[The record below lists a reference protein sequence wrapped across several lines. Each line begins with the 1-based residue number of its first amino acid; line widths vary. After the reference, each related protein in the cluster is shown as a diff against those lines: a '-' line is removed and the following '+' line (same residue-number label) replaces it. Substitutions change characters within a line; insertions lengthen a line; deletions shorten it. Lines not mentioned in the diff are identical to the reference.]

1 MPMHPILRLP
11 PVRPN
16 TKYNHQG
23 QHTSYRHKCTQFYLH
38 PFIHPSQLDKNWN
51 WKIGWI
57 TLLLFVG
64 QWSKSIQRLQPF
76 LWLFER
82 VKRSE
87 IYSNLSSLN
96 DWFQYDLAKT
106 ISFGKAPEM
115 CLPLAIQRLR
125 FPMAQLLGEKG
136 KKGWLLPQPLD
147 RSVQMASLG
156 IVLKKLPRISID
168 STRGGYQTFYR
179 NRQSDDFYFDFNL
192 QIGSG

>member
-57 TLLLFVG
+57 TLLLFVWKPTDSRTVI
-64 QWSKSIQRLQPF
+64 QKYSTVTALSLPIWKSKKIWNIFKFVQF
-76 LWLFER
+76 EWL
-82 VKRSE
+82 
-87 IYSNLSSLN
+87 LSVWPCEN
-96 DWFQYDLAKT
+96 NFFWKT
-106 ISFGKAPEM
+106 ARNG
-115 CLPLAIQRLR
+115 LPLAIQRLR
-125 FPMAQLLGEKG
+125 FPMAQLCFWERRRKRADCYHR
-136 KKGWLLPQPLD
+136 PLD

-156 IVLKKLPRISID
+156 VLKKLPRISID
-168 STRGGYQTFYR
+168 STRGGYRTFFC
-179 NRQSDDFYFDFNL
+179 NR
-192 QIGSG
+192 